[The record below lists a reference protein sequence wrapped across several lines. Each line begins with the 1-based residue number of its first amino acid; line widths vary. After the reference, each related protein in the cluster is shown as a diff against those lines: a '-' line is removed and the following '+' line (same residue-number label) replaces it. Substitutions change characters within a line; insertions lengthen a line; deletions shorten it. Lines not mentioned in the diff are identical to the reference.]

1 MKFLRIGKEG
11 QEIPVALDKDGKYR
25 NLSSII
31 KDLNSDTINFETLDK
46 IKDINLENLEEV
58 NQNERIGSCIS
69 KPGNFFAIGLNYV
82 EHAKET
88 GAKTPEN
95 PVLFNKSV
103 HSIVG
108 PNDNV
113 IIPKTSKKLDHEVE
127 IAFVIGKKAKRVLEK
142 DAQDYIFGYCICN
155 DISEREWQ
163 KEKGGQ
169 WVKGKSGDT
178 FGPLG
183 PWLVTKDEIQDV
195 NNLNLTLDVNGNRH
209 QTGNTNQMI
218 FNFNFLIAHIT
229 SSITLMP
236 GDIVTTGTPPG
247 VGLGMNPPVFLM
259 EGDEMKLNI
268 DSLGSQ
274 NSKVI
279 SEQ

>member
-1 MKFLRIGKEG
+1 MKLLRLGNPG
-11 QEIPVALDKDGKYR
+11 QEIPAAIDKNGKYR
-25 NLSSII
+25 NLSSHL
-31 KDLNSDTINFETLDK
+31 KDLNPENINFETLESLK
-46 IKDINLENLEEV
+46 KINLESLEEID
-58 NQNERIGSCIS
+58 QNERIGSCIT
-69 KPGNFFAIGLNYV
+69 KPGNFFAIGLNYT

-88 GAKTPEN
+88 GAEPPKN

-113 IIPKTSKKLDHEVE
+113 VIPKGSEKLDHEVE

-142 DAQDYIFGYCICN
+142 DAQNYIFGYCICN

-183 PWLVTKDEIQDV
+183 PYLVTKDEIKDIG
-195 NNLNLTLDVNGNRH
+195 NINLFLDVNGNRR

-218 FNFNFLIAHIT
+218 FNFSFLVAHIT
-229 SSITLMP
+229 SFITLMP

-247 VGLGMNPPVFLM
+247 VGLGMNPPIFLKD
-259 EGDEMKLNI
+259 GDKMNLFVDN
-268 DSLGSQ
+268 LGIQ
-274 NSKVI
+274 TIKVVT
-279 SEQ
+279 E

>member
-1 MKFLRIGKEG
+1 MKLLRLGNVG
-11 QEIPVALDKDGKYR
+11 QEIPAAIDKNGKYR
-25 NLSSII
+25 NLSSHV
-31 KDLNSDTINFETLDK
+31 KDFNPETINFENFEKLKK
-46 IKDINLENLEEV
+46 IDLENLEEID
-58 NQNERIGSCIS
+58 QNNRIGPCIT

-88 GAKTPEN
+88 KAEQPKN
-95 PVLFNKSV
+95 PILFNKSV
-103 HSIVG
+103 HCIVG

-113 IIPKTSKKLDHEVE
+113 IIPNGSKKLDHEVE
-127 IAFVIGKKAKRVLEK
+127 IAFVVGKKAKRVLQK
-142 DAQDYIFGYCICN
+142 NAQDYIFGYCICN

-183 PWLVTKDEIQDV
+183 PYLVTKDEIEDIE
-195 NNLNLTLDVNGNRH
+195 NMNLFLDVNSKRH

-218 FNFNFLIAHIT
+218 FNFNFLVAHI
-229 SSITLMP
+229 SSFITLMP

-247 VGLGMNPPVFLM
+247 VGLGMTPPVFLKDGDKM
-259 EGDEMKLNI
+259 ELSVDN
-268 DSLGSQ
+268 LGSQ
-274 NSKVI
+274 TIKVI
-279 SEQ
+279 AE